1 MGTART
7 PPAGSA
13 PLTHPA
19 STKRNLLHHAAAVT
33 KETLTSPA
41 TAQNHFQIWKRR
53 TQCNSRHMRRARQ
66 GARRHP
72 GEPETELE
80 LAAAAVIATA
90 KDTLQAVKETS
101 ISPDTPAMRQQAV
114 ASIQVTNTPVRCPWA
129 GAAGA
134 QKVS

>member
-1 MGTART
+1 MGGESRART
-7 PPAGSA
+7 PSKKKESAYSFSNSGYAPSVAVA
-13 PLTHPA
+13 PLHQ
-19 STKRNLLHHAAAVT
+19 
-33 KETLTSPA
+33 
-41 TAQNHFQIWKRR
+41 AQNHFQIWKRR